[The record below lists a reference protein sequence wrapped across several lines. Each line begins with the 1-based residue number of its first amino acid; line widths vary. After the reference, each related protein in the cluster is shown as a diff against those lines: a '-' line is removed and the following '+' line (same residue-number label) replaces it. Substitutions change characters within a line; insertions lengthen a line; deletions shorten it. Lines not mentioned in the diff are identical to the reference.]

1 MSNSEFYYDLDE
13 DIISYINNI
22 ENEFGFA
29 INLKYIFQAN
39 TKQKTM
45 IKIIKLPDHYQHLLK
60 ADILVSIN
68 ELYYNSFDEDIR
80 EILMMQEL
88 DKIEINLVKGTIKIG
103 QPSLKTSLG
112 IVKRFTYEKVEKAIE
127 VEKLF
132 EEQQKEKEK
141 EQQSQNKDKKNKYK

>member
-1 MSNSEFYYDLDE
+1 MSNSEVYCDLDE
-13 DIISYINNI
+13 DIVSYFTEM

-39 TKQKTM
+39 AKQKQM
-45 IKIIKLPDHYQHLLK
+45 IKIIKLPDHYQQLLK
-60 ADILVSIN
+60 ADILVSVN
-68 ELYYNSFDEDIR
+68 ELYYNSFDEDIK

-88 DKIEINLVKGTIKIG
+88 DKIEINLEKGTIKIG

-132 EEQQKEKEK
+132 EEQQKEKDK
-141 EQQSQNKDKKNKYK
+141 EQQQQTKDKKYKK